1 MRRYHQESGSKVS
14 KGKKV
19 KERRGPSVTFGG
31 KTLQGKIP
39 GRYLIDDK
47 RGRIRILPTL
57 AELLKAWRK
66 RNRYSQSA
74 AAMKLKLSTR
84 TLQNWE
90 QGRREPVG
98 FALRELKEK
107 IK

>member
-1 MRRYHQESGSKVS
+1 M
-14 KGKKV
+14 
-19 KERRGPSVTFGG
+19 KERTIVGPPMKERLGPRVTFG
-31 KTLQGKIP
+31 KTTLRGKIP
-39 GRYLIDDK
+39 AKYVLDAK
-47 RGRIRILPTL
+47 RGRLRILPTT

-66 RNRYSQSA
+66 RMKFSQSA
-74 AAMKLKLSTR
+74 AAMKLKISKR

-90 QGRREPVG
+90 QGHREPVG